1 MLYSYSD
8 ICKALGYS
16 SLYAEATKAAEF
28 FTAPVYGVSQN
39 IDNAGGRAPDSGYPG
54 GFSPSSGGSTSF
66 LPSSTSQEMGN
77 LGSYNV
83 AMSNAVGQAQQDKLD
98 VSRNLNLRNWLIS

>member
-16 SLYAEATKAAEF
+16 SLYAEATEAAEF
-28 FTAPVYGVSQN
+28 FTAPAHGASQN
-39 IDNAGGRAPDSGYPG
+39 IDNAGRRAPYSGYTG
-54 GFSPSSGGSTSF
+54 GFSPSSGSSTSF
-66 LPSSTSQEMGN
+66 LPSVTSHEMGN

-83 AMSNAVGQAQQDKLD
+83 DMPNAVGQAPRDKLD
-98 VSRNLNLRNWLIS
+98 VSRNLDLRNWLIS